1 MKLHQ
6 LLIILQKA
14 VLILVVFC
22 KVVYTEQN
30 FMQITVF
37 ADVID
42 PVSSQTVTT
51 NSFQFTYKTP
61 ADVVRI
67 IPRSYSGK

>member
-1 MKLHQ
+1 
-6 LLIILQKA
+6 
-14 VLILVVFC
+14 VFC
-22 KVVYTEQN
+22 KVVYTELN

-42 PVSSQTVTT
+42 PVSGQTVTT
-51 NSFQFTYKTP
+51 NSFHFTYKTP
-61 ADVVRI
+61 ADVTRI

>member
-1 MKLHQ
+1 MRKT
-6 LLIILQKA
+6 A
-14 VLILVVFC
+14 LILVVFC

>member
-1 MKLHQ
+1 MKQHG
-6 LLIILQKA
+6 LLVIFCKA
-14 VLILVVFC
+14 ALILVMFR
-22 KVVYTEQN
+22 KVVYTEQH

>member
-1 MKLHQ
+1 
-6 LLIILQKA
+6 
-14 VLILVVFC
+14 
-22 KVVYTEQN
+22 
-30 FMQITVF
+30 MQIAVF
-37 ADVID
+37 AEVID

-67 IPRSYSGK
+67 IPRSYSGESGKLHLGFV

>member
-1 MKLHQ
+1 MFLR
-6 LLIILQKA
+6 A
-14 VLILVVFC
+14 ALILVMFC
-22 KVVYTEQN
+22 KVVYTEQH